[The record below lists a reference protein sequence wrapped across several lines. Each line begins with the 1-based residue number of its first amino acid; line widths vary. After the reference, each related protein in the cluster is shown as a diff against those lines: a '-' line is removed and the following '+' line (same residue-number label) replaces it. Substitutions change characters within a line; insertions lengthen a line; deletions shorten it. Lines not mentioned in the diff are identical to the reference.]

1 MRSYGVMLVVCLALA
16 ACGDHREPGAPAV
29 SEEELRALAVPAE
42 LQGGKATFEASCAA
56 CHGQVALGTEQGP
69 PLLHPYYEPGHHSD
83 EAFHLAVTQGAM
95 AHHWSFGNMP
105 PVPGLGREEV
115 SEVIA
120 YVRWLQRQAGVY

>member
-1 MRSYGVMLVVCLALA
+1 MRSYGVVWVVFLALA
-16 ACGDHREPGAPAV
+16 ACGDHGGAGAPAV
-29 SEEELRALAVPAE
+29 SEEELRALPVPAE
-42 LQGGKATFEASCAA
+42 LQEGKATFEASCAG

-83 EAFHLAVTQGAM
+83 EAFHLAVAQGAM

-105 PVPGLGREEV
+105 PIPGLEREEV